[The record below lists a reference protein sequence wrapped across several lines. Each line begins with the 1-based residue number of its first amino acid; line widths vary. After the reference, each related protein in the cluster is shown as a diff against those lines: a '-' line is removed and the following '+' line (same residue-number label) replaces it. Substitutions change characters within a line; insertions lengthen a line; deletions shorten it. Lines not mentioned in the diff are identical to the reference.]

1 MTVAWHRPE
10 YDIMHIL
17 KPLSSRSRL
26 YFALSWILELTVR
39 MIFLKE
45 LRSLTL
51 LNVDTCHILFS
62 PPDPTAASY
71 PASRLQFS
79 PTPPFTFY
87 DASQSAGYSCP
98 SDDS

>member
-17 KPLSSRSRL
+17 RPLSSRSRL
-26 YFALSWILELTVR
+26 YFLFSWILELTVR
-39 MIFLKE
+39 MSFLKK
-45 LRSLTL
+45 LCSLTL
-51 LNVDTCHILFS
+51 LNVDICNILFS
-62 PPDPTAASY
+62 APDPAAASY

-87 DASQSAGYSCP
+87 DASQSTGYSCP